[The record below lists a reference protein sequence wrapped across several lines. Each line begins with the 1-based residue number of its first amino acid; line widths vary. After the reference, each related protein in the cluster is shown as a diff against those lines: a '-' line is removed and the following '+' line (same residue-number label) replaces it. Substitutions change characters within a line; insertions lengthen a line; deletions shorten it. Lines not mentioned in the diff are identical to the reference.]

1 MNSKQ
6 QVIGIDGC
14 RAGWCLIGLENNDY
28 FFELHAQLHS
38 IFTQHPQ
45 AILFL
50 IDMPIGLASKGELR
64 VLEKLARQEL
74 SPEFGSSIFTP
85 PCSEVLKAKSYE
97 EAKMINL
104 KITGKSLSIQS
115 WNLVAKMRELDHFI
129 RQHSSLHHRIF
140 ESHPEINFKN
150 LNKGKALQ
158 HRKNTPNKQGIE
170 ERLHILSSYDASLP
184 DYFLKFHTVYPK
196 TKVKDDDL
204 LDAFSLCL
212 TAYLGANN
220 QLKIIQSPVLN
231 QPRFFPNR
239 LATYVP
245 SNHND

>member
-50 IDMPIGLASKGELR
+50 IDMPMGLASKGELR

-74 SPEFGSSIFTP
+74 SPEFGSSVFTP
-85 PCSEVLKAKSYE
+85 PCYEVLKAKSYE

-104 KITGKSLSIQS
+104 KITGKVCPFNPGT
-115 WNLVAKMRELDHFI
+115 W
-129 RQHSSLHHRIF
+129 
-140 ESHPEINFKN
+140 
-150 LNKGKALQ
+150 
-158 HRKNTPNKQGIE
+158 
-170 ERLHILSSYDASLP
+170 
-184 DYFLKFHTVYPK
+184 
-196 TKVKDDDL
+196 
-204 LDAFSLCL
+204 
-212 TAYLGANN
+212 
-220 QLKIIQSPVLN
+220 
-231 QPRFFPNR
+231 
-239 LATYVP
+239 
-245 SNHND
+245 